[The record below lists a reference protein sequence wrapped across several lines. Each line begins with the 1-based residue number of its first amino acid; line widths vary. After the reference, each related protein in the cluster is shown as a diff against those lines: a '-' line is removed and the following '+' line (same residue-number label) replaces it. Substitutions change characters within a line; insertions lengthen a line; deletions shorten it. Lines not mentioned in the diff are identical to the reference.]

1 MIRADYLPAELPDF
15 PIWLRLPS
23 GLVSCLTQ
31 QEALALWV
39 SLHAALAA
47 HDLDVFGPV
56 EGK

>member
-1 MIRADYLPAELPDF
+1 MSGAKYQPASPNF
-15 PIWLRLPS
+15 PIHLEMPT
-23 GLVSCLTQ
+23 GLMAALTQ

-56 EGK
+56 GGK